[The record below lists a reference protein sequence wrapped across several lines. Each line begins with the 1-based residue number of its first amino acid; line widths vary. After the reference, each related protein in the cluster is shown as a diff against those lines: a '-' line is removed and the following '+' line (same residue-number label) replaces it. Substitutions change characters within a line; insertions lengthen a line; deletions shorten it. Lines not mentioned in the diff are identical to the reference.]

1 MSRYLSSEER
11 RSYETV
17 RAEAQA
23 RANETGQDYGVERN
37 ELMREWG
44 FFMLPCPQNRYGFE
58 LRCEV
63 VSPMVPRKR
72 GLK

>member
-11 RSYETV
+11 RSYEIV

-23 RANETGQDYGVERN
+23 RANETGADFGVERN

-44 FFMLPCPQNRYGFE
+44 FFMLPGPQNRYGFE

-63 VSPMVPRKR
+63 VHPMTKR
-72 GLK
+72 TETR